1 LIKALESAAAVNA
14 SALFCYPQTIT
25 AYTPFQFI
33 CKQKYMAIKIKDQPF
48 YIQST
53 AVLFGIVLMV
63 YVMIQLADILV
74 PLAFAAFLA
83 VLLNPLVNRLERH
96 RVPKVLSIAMAM
108 LVMIISVVT
117 VFYFLST
124 QIAQFGDSLPM
135 LQKKFE
141 EITANLKT
149 WIQSNFG
156 VETNKQEQM
165 LKDAMKNSQ
174 AMVGKTVNGLL
185 GTLAI
190 IFLLPVYIF
199 LLLLYKTLIL
209 NFFYEVFSEE
219 NSKKVSDVLSETKT
233 AIQSYIVGL
242 LIEMM
247 IVATMNSVALVLLGV
262 KYGILIGCIGA
273 ILNLIPYLGGII
285 AIALPVLM
293 ATVTKDGYS
302 TQLGV
307 IIAYIVIQFID
318 NNILVPRI
326 VSSKV
331 QINALMSIIVVLLG
345 NAMWGLSGMF
355 LSIPFVAVLKIT
367 FDRIDE
373 LKPWGKLL
381 GDNIPTRHMGEMW
394 RNRNKRKA
402 VLPEQDKEKMT
413 RGE

>member
-1 LIKALESAAAVNA
+1 MQV
-14 SALFCYPQTIT
+14 
-25 AYTPFQFI
+25 
-33 CKQKYMAIKIKDQPF
+33 KIKDQPF
-48 YIQST
+48 YLQST
-53 AVLFGIVLMV
+53 AVLFGLILLV
-63 YVMIQLADILV
+63 YVLSQLADILV
-74 PLAFAAFLA
+74 PLAFAAFLS
-83 VLLNPLVNRLERH
+83 VLLNPLCNLLQRRKVP
-96 RVPKVLSIAMAM
+96 RVASIIIAM
-108 LVMIISVVT
+108 LVMILLVVV

-124 QIAQFGDSLPM
+124 QIIQFGDSLPM
-135 LQKKFE
+135 LKQKFG
-141 EITANLKT
+141 EISKNLKT
-149 WIQSNFG
+149 WIQGTFG
-156 VETNKQEQM
+156 IATAKQDQM
-165 LKDAMKNSQ
+165 VKEALNNSQ
-174 AMVGKTVNGLL
+174 SMVGKTLGGLL
-185 GTLAI
+185 GTLSI
-190 IFLLPVYIF
+190 VFLLPVYMF
-199 LLLLYKTLIL
+199 LMLLYKTLIL
-209 NFFYEVFSEE
+209 NFLYEVFSEE
-219 NSKKVSDVLSETKT
+219 NSKKVSDVLSETKS

-242 LIEMM
+242 LIEML
-247 IVATMNSVALVLLGV
+247 IVAAMNSAALVLLGV

-345 NAMWGLSGMF
+345 NQLWGVSGMF
-355 LSIPFVAVLKIT
+355 LSIPFVAVLKII
-367 FDRIDE
+367 FDRIDD

-402 VLPEQDKEKMT
+402 VLPKQEQEKINPAT
-413 RGE
+413 N

>member
-1 LIKALESAAAVNA
+1 MAV
-14 SALFCYPQTIT
+14 
-25 AYTPFQFI
+25 
-33 CKQKYMAIKIKDQPF
+33 KIKDKPF

-53 AVLFGIVLMV
+53 AVLFGLVLLV
-63 YVMIQLADILV
+63 YVLVTLTDILV

-83 VLLNPLVNRLERH
+83 VLLNPLANKLEKMK
-96 RVPKVLSIAMAM
+96 VPKVLAI
-108 LVMIISVVT
+108 IISMLIAILVVAS

-124 QIAQFGDSLPM
+124 QIIQFGDSLPM
-135 LQKKFE
+135 LKQKFG
-141 EITANLKT
+141 EITINLKT
-149 WIQSNFG
+149 WVQQTFG
-156 VETNKQEQM
+156 IAITKQDQM
-165 LKDAMKNSQ
+165 VKDALNNSQ
-174 AMVGKTVNGLL
+174 AIVGKTVGGVL

-190 IFLLPVYIF
+190 VFLLPVYIF
-199 LLLLYKTLIL
+199 FMLLYKTLIL
-209 NFFYEVFSEE
+209 NFLYEVFAEE
-219 NSKKVSDVLSETKT
+219 NSKKVSEVLSETKG

-242 LIEMM
+242 LIEMI
-247 IVATMNSVALVLLGV
+247 IVAVMNSAALMLLGV

-345 NAMWGLSGMF
+345 NQLWGISGMF
-355 LSIPFVAVLKIT
+355 LSIPFVAVLKIV
-367 FDRIDE
+367 FDRIDD

-381 GDNIPTRHMGEMW
+381 GDTIPTRHMGERW
-394 RNRNKRKA
+394 GNRQRKKA
-402 VLPEQDKEKMT
+402 VLPNHEQ
-413 RGE
+413 

>member
-1 LIKALESAAAVNA
+1 MS
-14 SALFCYPQTIT
+14 
-25 AYTPFQFI
+25 
-33 CKQKYMAIKIKDQPF
+33 IKIKDQPF

-53 AVLFGIVLMV
+53 AVLFGLVLLV
-63 YVMIQLADILV
+63 YVMIQLSDILV

-83 VLLNPLVNRLERH
+83 VLLNPLVNRLEKH
-96 RVPKVLSIAMAM
+96 KVPKVLAIAIAM
-108 LVMIISVVT
+108 LVMIAVVVT

-149 WIQSNFG
+149 WIQNTFG

-209 NFFYEVFSEE
+209 NFLYEVFSEE
-219 NSKKVSDVLSETKT
+219 NTKKVSDVLSETKT

-242 LIEMM
+242 LIEML
-247 IVATMNSVALVLLGV
+247 IVAAMNSTALVLLGV

-345 NAMWGLSGMF
+345 NAMWGVSGMF
-355 LSIPFVAVLKIT
+355 LSIPFVAVLKIV

-394 RNRNKRKA
+394 RNRNKRRA
-402 VLPEQDKEKMT
+402 VLPEQDKEKMSK
-413 RGE
+413 GE

>member
-1 LIKALESAAAVNA
+1 
-14 SALFCYPQTIT
+14 
-25 AYTPFQFI
+25 
-33 CKQKYMAIKIKDQPF
+33 MKIKDQPF

-53 AVLFGIVLMV
+53 AVLFGLILLV
-63 YVMIQLADILV
+63 YVLSTLADILV

-83 VLLNPLVNRLERH
+83 ILLNPLCNRLQRYKI
-96 RVPKVLSIAMAM
+96 PKFLAIVIAM
-108 LVMIISVVT
+108 LIMILAIAT

-124 QIAQFGDSLPM
+124 QIVQFGDSLPM

-141 EITANLKT
+141 SITTELKNWLQTTFGLEIA
-149 WIQSNFG
+149 
-156 VETNKQEQM
+156 KQEQM
-165 LKDAMKNSQ
+165 LKEALNHSQ
-174 AMVGKTVNGLL
+174 AMVGRTLNGVL

-199 LLLLYKTLIL
+199 LMLFYKTLIL
-209 NFFYEVFSEE
+209 NFLYEVFSEE

-242 LIEMM
+242 LIEMI
-247 IVATMNSVALVLLGV
+247 IVAIMNSAALVLLGV

-302 TQLGV
+302 TQLGI

-345 NAMWGLSGMF
+345 NQLWGVSGMF
-355 LSIPFVAVLKIT
+355 LSIPFVAVLKII
-367 FDRIDE
+367 FDRIDD

-381 GDNIPTRHMGEMW
+381 GDNVPTHHMGEKW
-394 RNRNKRKA
+394 GGRSKRKA
-402 VLPEQDKEKMT
+402 VLPDKADS
-413 RGE
+413 